1 MDQVDMALKGQGYST
16 STIGESYYNLLQL
29 VTNRYLIEGGT
40 LTATSEE
47 HETLTNVQL
56 NIPKEASMADVIE
69 ITADEYVGQM
79 SLPANVTQTAVL
91 TAIAALAARYGIFSL
106 FAPALAPAAVV
117 IGATGVALELIDLG
131 TPGLDIPSLSDIP
144 AATMAVLQG
153 KGWGTKGFAGELLGD
168 LDNLIM
174 TGSRASRNGGRQP
187 LLTGP
192 LGDPFRLGMTWDPNT
207 IVKTWEAN
215 GTWFAL
221 TSEGKGLVQRKDGRI
236 KEFTYKKPIVL
247 NRKGAKSVS
256 QLLSVYGWVDKQFA
270 TLDKAMKKHGYGK
283 KARASST
290 KRTVITDGVTQIK
303 N

>member
-29 VTNRYLIEGGT
+29 VTNRCLIEGGT
-40 LTATSEE
+40 LTATPEE
-47 HETLTNVQL
+47 HETLTVLQL

-131 TPGLDIPSLSDIP
+131 TPGIDIPSLSDIP
-144 AATMAVLQG
+144 SASMAVLQG
-153 KGWGTKGFAGELLGD
+153 KGWGTKGFAGELMGD

-174 TGSRASRNGGRQP
+174 TGSRASRNGGMP
-187 LLTGP
+187 TGP
-192 LGDPFRLGMTWDPNT
+192 LGDPFRIGTVWDPNT

-221 TSEGKGLVQRKDGRI
+221 TSEGKGLVQLKDGRI

-247 NRKGAKSVS
+247 NRKGAKSVT
-256 QLLSVYGWVDKQFA
+256 QLLTVDAWVDRQLK
-270 TLDKAMKKHGYGK
+270 TLSKAMTRRGLGTKRRG
-283 KARASST
+283 SSV